1 MAAGHQS
8 PRSCFLALLLPPL
21 TVLSAAAAS
30 YETETIHP
38 GLVVMTLPQPVSGPE
53 SFTSPT
59 RTWACSGRRRAA
71 ASRAEAGCVLF
82 VPDRAGRLDVDHRTG
97 DVCNEY
103 WMARASALGTRH
115 RSHYICKELQEY
127 IGVTTPQVTSD

>member
-38 GLVVMTLPQPVSGPE
+38 GLVVMTLPQPVSGTE

-71 ASRAEAGCVLF
+71 ASRAEAGGVLF
-82 VPDRAGRLDVDHRTG
+82 NFLTGLVGWTSTIGPVMSVTNIGWQELVPLEHGIVLIIYAKSYKST
-97 DVCNEY
+97 
-103 WMARASALGTRH
+103 
-115 RSHYICKELQEY
+115 
-127 IGVTTPQVTSD
+127 